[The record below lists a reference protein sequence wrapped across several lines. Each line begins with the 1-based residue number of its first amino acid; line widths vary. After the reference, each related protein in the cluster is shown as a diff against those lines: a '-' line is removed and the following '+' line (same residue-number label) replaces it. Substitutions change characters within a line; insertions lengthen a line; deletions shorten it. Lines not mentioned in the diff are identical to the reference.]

1 MPITIVR
8 RGVAPAPEPIVKECE
23 ATAATSGA
31 AGRNGAEYKRR
42 SAQLIANR
50 LLMAKLARQPR
61 LTVDEEQ
68 AAIRRFK
75 ATRGI
80 TRYPAAFAAPTQA
93 FIR

>member
-1 MPITIVR
+1 
-8 RGVAPAPEPIVKECE
+8 
-23 ATAATSGA
+23 
-31 AGRNGAEYKRR
+31 
-42 SAQLIANR
+42 
-50 LLMAKLARQPR
+50 MAKLARQPR
-61 LTVDEEQ
+61 LTAGEEE

>member
-8 RGVAPAPEPIVKECE
+8 RGVAPIAEPIVKESEGIAHCV
-23 ATAATSGA
+23 S
-31 AGRNGAEYKRR
+31 GRNGAEYKRR

-50 LLMAKLARQPR
+50 MLMAKLARQPR
-61 LTVDEEQ
+61 LSVDEEQ

-75 ATRGI
+75 ATRGV

>member
-8 RGVAPAPEPIVKECE
+8 RGVVPVAPVLEPIVKDSEG
-23 ATAATSGA
+23 AA

-50 LLMAKLARQPR
+50 MLMAKLARQPR
-61 LTVDEEQ
+61 LSVDEEQ

>member
-8 RGVAPAPEPIVKECE
+8 RGVAPAPEPIVKESE
-23 ATAATSGA
+23 TTSSA

-61 LTVDEEQ
+61 LTADEEQ

>member
-1 MPITIVR
+1 MPVIIVR
-8 RGVAPAPEPIVKECE
+8 RGIAPPPLPVAKESE
-23 ATAATSGA
+23 GT

-42 SAQLIANR
+42 SAELIANR
-50 LLMAKLARQPR
+50 LLLAKLARQPR
-61 LTVDEEQ
+61 LTPEEERD
-68 AAIRRFK
+68 AIRRFK